1 MASSYMM
8 RSRYS
13 SRNFVRMAHCVK
25 NLERCARIMSVISS
39 HGQCSL
45 ASTSQNNFLEE
56 SLSCSCQHKPCR
68 HCDHGTIALLRHLD
82 LDTLGPI
89 VEDFIW
95 LCRAEELVT
104 YPITHRPPSE
114 PPNPAASRLS
124 LERRGR

>member
-1 MASSYMM
+1 MCEDECDFISWSVLISFHLPEQNY
-8 RSRYS
+8 
-13 SRNFVRMAHCVK
+13 
-25 NLERCARIMSVISS
+25 LEDL
-39 HGQCSL
+39 L
-45 ASTSQNNFLEE
+45 AILAN
-56 SLSCSCQHKPCR
+56 KPCR

-95 LCRAEELVT
+95 LCRAEKLVT
-104 YPITHRPPSE
+104 NPITHRPPSE